1 MLFFILVGNKNGLS
15 LEIAMMDLKASFVG
29 NPVTIPEGRS
39 TRKVISGHIME
50 SAEAER
56 LRENE

>member
-15 LEIAMMDLKASFVG
+15 LKIAMVDLKASFVG
-29 NPVTIPEGRS
+29 NPVAIPEGRS
-39 TRKVISGHIME
+39 TRKVIAGHIME
-50 SAEAER
+50 SAKAER